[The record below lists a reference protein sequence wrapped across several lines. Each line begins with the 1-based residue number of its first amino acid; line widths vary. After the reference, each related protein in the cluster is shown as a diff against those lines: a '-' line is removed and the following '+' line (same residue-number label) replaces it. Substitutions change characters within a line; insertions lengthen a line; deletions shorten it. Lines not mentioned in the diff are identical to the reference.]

1 MLGCP
6 TVALRYCIQVESPF
20 HRIDENGLTLAHTD
34 DLRPGVHLRQ
44 GDYVVVGDED
54 AEPAIAV
61 VTQLD
66 DDGFMR
72 LRVLPG
78 PASEYVCQQTS
89 QQASGPPDPHDRR
102 GELRLGF

>member
-1 MLGCP
+1 MQWDL
-6 TVALRYCIQVESPF
+6 QVDF

-54 AEPAIAV
+54 AEPAVAV
-61 VTQLD
+61 VTELD

-78 PASEYVCQQTS
+78 PASQY
-89 QQASGPPDPHDRR
+89 PD
-102 GELRLGF
+102 LLARLTVGAN